1 MEEADKLTG
10 LDPVMILLVFGILNK
25 ISRICGWVTKTVF
38 NTKTTHS
45 EVMSNPC
52 VLKSNLIKQ
61 EISSW
66 KKKLNHASVERLALP
81 IRSCSCSSEIN
92 WEEKKKNGEK
102 KFQTFDAD
110 VLVVS
115 VA

>member
-1 MEEADKLTG
+1 MHQ
-10 LDPVMILLVFGILNK
+10 LNDW
-25 ISRICGWVTKTVF
+25 I
-38 NTKTTHS
+38 
-45 EVMSNPC
+45 
-52 VLKSNLIKQ
+52 Q
-61 EISSW
+61 
-66 KKKLNHASVERLALP
+66 
-81 IRSCSCSSEIN
+81 SCSCSSEIK